1 MLLDLTFIVFGFLL
15 LILGANLLVDG
26 SVSIARRLG
35 LPDRVTGLTVVAVGT
50 AAPEL
55 VVSVTSA
62 IEGHADMAFGNVA
75 GSCLANLL
83 LILGLSAVITPL
95 RLSRRTQRFEIPAS
109 IVAIG
114 ALVLMANT
122 AGGLD
127 AGEGALLIA
136 LFLVFMAYT
145 VVVGLREGADAAAED
160 AARAGTEKPQPDEEP
175 GVLGRILDAAGAR
188 LERVLAHPVG
198 AVAGLA
204 IGIALLKIGADL
216 VVDGSVTLA
225 GAVGI
230 SERVIGITVVALGT
244 CLPELITSV
253 VAAFRGNTDLAVGN
267 VVGSNVTNV
276 ALVMGL
282 PALFARIPYDT
293 AYNLDFTL
301 LAIFTAVL
309 AGFAFIGPRHVMS
322 RRNGVAFAVL
332 YVAYLGVAILF

>member
-55 VVSVTSA
+55 VVSITSA

-127 AGEGALLIA
+127 AARGALLVA
-136 LFLVFMAYT
+136 LFLAFMAYT
-145 VVVGLREGADAAAED
+145 VVVGLREGADRAEEAEHAGAA
-160 AARAGTEKPQPDEEP
+160 KPQPDEGP
-175 GVLGRILDAAGAR
+175 GMLGSILDAAGAR
-188 LERVLAHPVG
+188 LERVLAHPAG

-216 VVDGSVTLA
+216 VVDGSVTVA